1 MKFLVDN
8 QLPVALSRFLQSQNV
23 TALHVLDVQLD
34 EASDR
39 EIWQYAKL
47 NDLTIISKDEDFS
60 HLSVFDPEGPS
71 LIWVRL
77 GNCRRKALLETFSKL
92 LTQLIEA
99 LGSGQR
105 IVELKE
111 E

>member
-23 TALHVLDVQLD
+23 AALHVLDVQLD

-47 NDLTIISKDEDFS
+47 NDLTIISKDEDFF

-77 GNCRRKALLETFSKL
+77 GNCRRKVLLETFSKL

-99 LGSGQR
+99 LESG
-105 IVELKE
+105 
-111 E
+111 